1 MKRIIFLLIIVL
13 AFADVKAQFP
23 STDSLRNYNIVWIT
37 NNAAKAFTNYR
48 LHTLLAGIIDWVDS
62 ARITGGGGVSIGID
76 SISALNDSTIRYRKS
91 GTFRTFNLKGVY
103 DHRRKV
109 DTAYNLNDSTIRFL
123 INGSVRDVVLPGANN
138 YWEIDND
145 GNLVNKSFPG
155 PKIEIN
161 KRLSGLD
168 SGYVFTS
175 SLTGSNPGEGTGYKN
190 FWHPGKAAFRSGFTD
205 ASSFNDAFI
214 GLYSSSFG
222 YNATASGVG
231 SVSLGIGTLA
241 SGQGAIAFGGSGTQA
256 TGNNSTAG
264 GLGSVSAGLAAT
276 AFGNGSSAAGASAF
290 AVGFGAAANGSASAA
305 FNQTTRAN
313 GDYSAA
319 FGEGSDARTKWGFV
333 AGAFNQTN
341 YSLLIPQFSIGK
353 YSDTTNAAEVF
364 RIGGGTAGTDRR
376 NIYAVDSN
384 GHHIISRPLDGDPLV
399 DSGLVWDNVDQKIKK
414 VAPGSGA
421 SGGAIRTEVLG
432 PLIVYAG
439 DSAMGIP
446 DTMTVD
452 IDPAGGLDINPS
464 DSSLRISSSGVAN
477 QVMYFN
483 GTRTFAGDAGMVYD
497 AATDLLTFGN
507 YKFGTNS
514 NFSGINRA
522 RNLYGGIETNRWRD
536 STQEKRG
543 ILRFPFDGSG
553 VITPSLLFDSD
564 HEPIGFDSV
573 NKNGSDVRAYYPTL
587 ADVHSWSIVA
597 DETLARLVGGFGA
610 STGLGTQ
617 TIRGYRHSTWGG
629 AIYWNSATRVWYGDG
644 AVINDNAP
652 GSITYDS
659 TTGILT
665 MTITTWMTTG
675 SERDYKKLAATMNQ
689 EGVKV
694 TFMVQNS
701 SNTLLQ
707 FKITDTNGS
716 VLPPYMFDNNTGFTF
731 IMPTWHSQLPLGDIG
746 GGNAWLQAFIT
757 SQANILIML
766 TGKGL

>member
-1 MKRIIFLLIIVL
+1 
-13 AFADVKAQFP
+13 
-23 STDSLRNYNIVWIT
+23 
-37 NNAAKAFTNYR
+37 
-48 LHTLLAGIIDWVDS
+48 
-62 ARITGGGGVSIGID
+62 
-76 SISALNDSTIRYRKS
+76 
-91 GTFRTFNLKGVY
+91 
-103 DHRRKV
+103 
-109 DTAYNLNDSTIRFL
+109 
-123 INGSVRDVVLPGANN
+123 
-138 YWEIDND
+138 
-145 GNLVNKSFPG
+145 VN
-155 PKIEIN
+155 
-161 KRLSGLD
+161 
-168 SGYVFTS
+168 
-175 SLTGSNPGEGTGYKN
+175 
-190 FWHPGKAAFRSGFTD
+190 
-205 ASSFNDAFI
+205 
-214 GLYSSSFG
+214 
-222 YNATASGVG
+222 
-231 SVSLGIGTLA
+231 
-241 SGQGAIAFGGSGTQA
+241 
-256 TGNNSTAG
+256 
-264 GLGSVSAGLAAT
+264 
-276 AFGNGSSAAGASAF
+276 
-290 AVGFGAAANGSASAA
+290 
-305 FNQTTRAN
+305 
-313 GDYSAA
+313 
-319 FGEGSDARTKWGFV
+319 GFV
-333 AGAFNQTN
+333 AGTFNITN
-341 YSLLIPQFSIGK
+341 YSQVVPQFVIGQK
-353 YSDTTNAAEVF
+353 SDTTISSELF
-364 RIGGGTAGTDRR
+364 RIGWGSITGGARANIFTVDTAGSIRIT
-376 NIYAVDSN
+376 
-384 GHHIISRPLDGDPLV
+384 RPLDGDPLV

-665 MTITTWMTTG
+665 MTMTTWMTTG

>member
-1 MKRIIFLLIIVL
+1 MKRLIIFLLL
-13 AFADVKAQFP
+13 FAAIKVAGQNPTTGYLRFDTVRIMKQFG
-23 STDSLRNYNIVWIT
+23 TAELYLINKTKDSLGLLTNI
-37 NNAAKAFTNYR
+37 
-48 LHTLLAGIIDWVDS
+48 
-62 ARITGGGGVSIGID
+62 GGGLTRFIKSRAI
-76 SISALNDSTIRYRKS
+76 NDSTLLVGLDTLRIRGAG
-91 GTFRTFNLKGVY
+91 GTTYWQL
-103 DHRRKV
+103 D
-109 DTAYNLNDSTIRFL
+109 
-123 INGSVRDVVLPGANN
+123 GSN
-138 YWEIDND
+138 
-145 GNLVNKSFPG
+145 NLVNKSFPG
-155 PKIEIN
+155 TKIEID

-168 SGYVFTS
+168 SGYIFTS
-175 SLTGSNPGEGTGYKN
+175 TLTGSNPGEGTGYKS

-214 GLYSSSFG
+214 GLYSTSFG
-222 YNATASGVG
+222 YNATASGVA

-241 SGQGAIAFGGSGTQA
+241 SGQGSIAFGGSGTQA

-264 GLGSVSAGLAAT
+264 GLGSVAGGLAAT
-276 AFGNGSSAAGASAF
+276 AFGNGSSASGASSFSA
-290 AVGFGAAANGSASAA
+290 GFGPSALGSASAA
-305 FNQTTRAN
+305 FNQTTRA
-313 GDYSAA
+313 DADFSVA
-319 FGEGSDARTKWGFV
+319 FGEGTDINAKAGFV
-333 AGAFNQTN
+333 SGYFNQSN
-341 YSLLIPQFSIGK
+341 HSLVIPQFVIGRF
-353 YSDTTNAAEVF
+353 SDTTIGAELF
-364 RIGGGTAGTDRR
+364 RIGWGSITGGARANIFTVDTAGSIRIT
-376 NIYAVDSN
+376 
-384 GHHIISRPLDGDPLV
+384 RPLDGDPDV
-399 DSGLVWDNVDQKIKK
+399 DSLLVWDNSDQKIKK